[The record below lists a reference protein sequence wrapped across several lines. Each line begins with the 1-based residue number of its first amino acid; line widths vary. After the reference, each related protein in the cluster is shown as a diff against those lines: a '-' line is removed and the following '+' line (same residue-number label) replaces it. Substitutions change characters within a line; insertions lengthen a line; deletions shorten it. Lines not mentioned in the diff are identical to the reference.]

1 MTDSQ
6 ILALYA
12 DQAAESLGDF
22 VGTLLGKE
30 ALVTTRPPTPV
41 TLAEASTEA
50 TTHYT
55 VLSKGTGDEA
65 FAVQMP
71 AEWLAPFSQAMLG
84 IELSPT
90 DPDSAD
96 LFVELASQAFGAVRN
111 VLGRS
116 LAIPEVYF
124 EALAPGAPL
133 PADRLPA
140 SLVRIPFELRT
151 EAGPFTGSITLSDAI
166 LSALPE
172 PPSETEEVVMQGSPS
187 PSRKPPVDVSQASFP
202 DLGRE
207 RIVNDGGGGN
217 FQMLAE
223 VELNVTVELGRRNIP
238 LSDVLRLTTGS
249 VIELEKLVGEPLEIY
264 ANGRLIAEGEAVVID
279 EQFGVRVTNLAAS
292 RQRAGAFM

>member
-6 ILALYA
+6 ILSHYA
-12 DQAAESLGDF
+12 DQAAESLSDF

-30 ALVTTRPPTPV
+30 ALVTTRPPAHVTPADV
-41 TLAEASTEA
+41 SSEAA
-50 TTHYT
+50 AQYT
-55 VLSKGTGDEA
+55 VLSKGTGNEA
-65 FAVQMP
+65 FAVQLP
-71 AEWLAPFSQAMLG
+71 ADWLAPFSQAMLG

-116 LAIPEVYF
+116 VSIPEVYF
-124 EALAPGAPL
+124 EALAPGAPV
-133 PADRLPA
+133 PADRLQA
-140 SLVRIPFELRT
+140 NLVRIPFDLRT
-151 EAGPFTGSITLSDAI
+151 EAGSFTGSITLSDAI
-166 LSALPE
+166 LSALPV
-172 PPSETEEVVMQGSPS
+172 PPSETAEVVMPGSPS
-187 PSRKPPVDVSQASFP
+187 PAKKPPVDVSQASFP

-207 RIVNDGGGGN
+207 RIVNEGGGGN

-279 EQFGVRVTNLAAS
+279 EQFGVRVTNLAAA

>member
-6 ILALYA
+6 IIAHYA
-12 DQAAESLGDF
+12 DQAAASLSNLA
-22 VGTLLGKE
+22 GTLLGKD
-30 ALVTTRPPTPV
+30 ALVTTRPPAPV
-41 TLAEASTEA
+41 TPADVSSEAA
-50 TTHYT
+50 TQYT
-55 VLSKGTGDEA
+55 VLSKGTGTEA
-65 FAVQMP
+65 FALQLSP
-71 AEWLAPFSQAMLG
+71 EWLAPFSQAMLG
-84 IELSPT
+84 ITLSPT
-90 DPDSAD
+90 DSDSAD

-111 VLGRS
+111 VFGHS
-116 LAIPEVYF
+116 VSIPEMYF
-124 EALAPGAPL
+124 EALAPGSPL

-151 EAGPFTGSITLSDAI
+151 ESVSFTGSITLSDAI
-166 LSALPE
+166 LSALPI
-172 PPSETEEVVMQGSPS
+172 PTSQTEEDVMQGSSS
-187 PSRKPPVDVSQASFP
+187 PSKKPPVDVSQASFP
-202 DLGRE
+202 DVGRE
-207 RIVNDGGGGN
+207 RIINEGRGN

-279 EQFGVRVTNLAAS
+279 EQFGIRVTNLAAS

>member
-1 MTDSQ
+1 MSDPQ
-6 ILALYA
+6 ILAHYA

-30 ALVTTRPPTPV
+30 TLVTTKAPAAATPAEIASDAA
-41 TLAEASTEA
+41 TL
-50 TTHYT
+50 YT
-55 VLSKGTGDEA
+55 VLSKGSGDEG
-65 FAVQMP
+65 FAIQFP
-71 AEWLAPFSQAMLG
+71 GDWLAPFSQSMLG

-96 LFVELASQAFGAVRN
+96 LFVELASQAFGSVRN

-116 LAIPEVYF
+116 ISIPEVYF
-124 EALAPGAPL
+124 EALPPGGEI
-133 PADRLPA
+133 PAGRLA
-140 SLVRIPFELRT
+140 DSLIRIAFELRT
-151 EAGPFTGSITLSDAI
+151 EADTFTGVISLSDAI

-172 PPSETEEVVMQGSPS
+172 PPSDLEEDVMLGSPS
-187 PSRKPPVDVSQASFP
+187 PAQRPVDVSQAAFP

-207 RIVNDGGGGN
+207 RIVHEGTGGN

-223 VELNVTVELGRRNIP
+223 VELNVTVELGRRDIP

-279 EQFGVRVTNLAAS
+279 EQFGVRVTNLAAT

>member
-6 ILALYA
+6 ILAHYA
-12 DQAAESLGDF
+12 DQAAASLGDF

-30 ALVTTRPPTPV
+30 ALVTTQPAESGTFEDV
-41 TLAEASTEA
+41 SADGATL
-50 TTHYT
+50 YT

-65 FAVQMP
+65 FAIQFP
-71 AEWLAPFSQAMLG
+71 ATWLAPFSKAMLG
-84 IELSPT
+84 IELSPA
-90 DPDSAD
+90 DADSAD
-96 LFVELASQAFGAVRN
+96 LFVELASQAFGSVRN
-111 VLGRS
+111 VLGKMI
-116 LAIPEVYF
+116 AIPEVYF
-124 EALAPGAPL
+124 EALPPGGTL

-140 SLVRIPFELRT
+140 SLVRMTFDVRLEDLALNGTI
-151 EAGPFTGSITLSDAI
+151 SLSDAI
-166 LSALPE
+166 LSALPA
-172 PPSETEEVVMQGSPS
+172 PASESEDVMLGSPS
-187 PSRKPPVDVSQASFP
+187 PSQKTVDVSQAAFP

-207 RIVNDGGGGN
+207 RIVHEGSGN

-279 EQFGVRVTNLAAS
+279 EQFGVRVTNLAAT